1 MVMKLEKFDLDK
13 LYIDLQNKKKKSVN
27 KSYTSFLL
35 NNKQILAKKIGEES
49 TEVLIEFFN
58 NNKENLIKESAD
70 LLYHLNVMWLS
81 LDISP
86 KDIWKELYKRKNTSG
101 FTEKENR
108 KKNDLNYLHPLNKL
122 HFFLSLL

>member
-1 MVMKLEKFDLDK
+1 MKLEKFDLDK

-58 NNKENLIKESAD
+58 ENKDNLIKESAD

-101 FTEKENR
+101 FIEKENR
-108 KKNDLNYLHPLNKL
+108 KKNEI
-122 HFFLSLL
+122 